1 MSWFMTALKNY
12 AVFSGRSR
20 RSEYWYF
27 GLFYLIFYAVFAVLD
42 GITGTFDF
50 RSGIGLFTG
59 ILTLALLIPSLAV
72 SVRRLHDTGRSGWWL
87 LIGIIPLI
95 GAIILIVWLA
105 QDGELGANRFGPNP
119 KEGTSARVAG
129 GTGAGTPWEASRGK
143 R

>member
-59 ILTLALLIPSLAV
+59 ILTLALLIPSMAV

-105 QDGELGANRFGPNP
+105 KDGELGANRFGPNP